1 MSPSFVADTVP
12 RRVFASTQT
21 TVFGIVTSEDASAT
35 AQSAG
40 NSQTFI
46 DFHVSED
53 IFITIGAIHATRS
66 IERTEMKSGDG
77 VTGNKTSAVP
87 CHPLGE
93 IMP

>member
-40 NSQTFI
+40 NSQSFI
-46 DFHVSED
+46 VFHAAAY
-53 IFITIGAIHATRS
+53 IFIRIGTTRVTRS
-66 IERTEMKSGDG
+66 IELTELEVGDRRRW
-77 VTGNKTSAVP
+77 KM
-87 CHPLGE
+87 
-93 IMP
+93 I